1 MTSQGTLVK
10 DMVISHEGLQRVVE
24 LGKQS
29 KYPGQNIMWTDDFR
43 QELPIRVGSSG
54 VESSPPV
61 TIPQEWKNTLQKYGD
76 MAALSIK
83 RNGKWV

>member
-29 KYPGQNIMWTDDFR
+29 KFPGQNIMWTDDFR

-61 TIPQEWKNTLQKYGD
+61 TIPE
-76 MAALSIK
+76 
-83 RNGKWV
+83 